1 MAEKRRSKL
10 VRQQQMAKEAYE
22 KALELL
28 KKQEA
33 NLLHRTEVVQMEI
46 GEEANV
52 AATMLNDVFAFNYE
66 EEESEARV

>member
-46 GEEANV
+46 GEETNV

-66 EEESEARV
+66 EELEARV